1 MESEIPENESPNY
14 SPDISELN
22 LQLGD
27 IIEIVSP
34 TNPVYH
40 ETTFFIHYIDQ
51 TQIQIT
57 NVNFLQ
63 KYQLNINENGNLTD
77 ESIVQINLLSRSD
90 VKGYA
95 KQNFL
100 LPNTWID
107 IHFGGEVPTI
117 ISGQISNLEEDMIE
131 IITYPDMKTIYIDFK
146 YQGIPIDFP
155 IDKIII
161 REKPSSLK
169 TNVSLA
175 SLLESED
182 PSSLDSEENSPS
194 IDFLENGESIIQV
207 PEDQMADDNIK
218 DTLKEL
224 YTEANTITFGEKLDD
239 IAQLVEIPENERKY
253 SLDVQISDMMDEL
266 LSTIPNSQRTKT
278 VLNNIHNLIERY
290 ITLREQFSNFDDNN
304 NVIDKKKHGPNYKP
318 LAQKLYNIN
327 YKIYG

>member
-14 SPDISELN
+14 SPNISELN

-34 TNPVYH
+34 TNSVYH

-51 TQIQIT
+51 TLIQIT

-63 KYQLNINENGNLTD
+63 KYQLNINETGNLTD

-155 IDKIII
+155 IDKIIWWI
-161 REKPSSLK
+161 
-169 TNVSLA
+169 
-175 SLLESED
+175 
-182 PSSLDSEENSPS
+182 
-194 IDFLENGESIIQV
+194 F
-207 PEDQMADDNIK
+207 
-218 DTLKEL
+218 
-224 YTEANTITFGEKLDD
+224 
-239 IAQLVEIPENERKY
+239 
-253 SLDVQISDMMDEL
+253 
-266 LSTIPNSQRTKT
+266 
-278 VLNNIHNLIERY
+278 
-290 ITLREQFSNFDDNN
+290 
-304 NVIDKKKHGPNYKP
+304 
-318 LAQKLYNIN
+318 
-327 YKIYG
+327 